1 MQSKTISMLSAL
13 ALSGSLAANLVNARE
28 SEKYEAAA
36 PSQARITLEQ
46 AVQRALQAHPGQ
58 ALEAEIE
65 HEHGRTL
72 YVVEVATQDKI
83 LEVGVD
89 PMTGQ
94 VVGVEA
100 EDDHEEDED
109 EDEE

>member
-1 MQSKTISMLSAL
+1 MQFKTISILSTL
-13 ALSGSLAANLVNARE
+13 ILSGALAANFANARE
-28 SEKYEAAA
+28 DDQRAVAAL
-36 PSQARITLEQ
+36 SQARITLEQ
-46 AVQRALQAHPGQ
+46 AVQSALQAHPGQ

-89 PMTGQ
+89 PITGQ
-94 VVGVEA
+94 VVGVED
-100 EDDHEEDED
+100 EGNHEADEN